1 MNKWS
6 EVGKS
11 GSGELDELEVQSHQ
25 QPLGLLELGIDILI
39 PGLDL
44 LPCQLYV
51 IQMEKEGSRVEGTGW
66 LPGET
71 TS

>member
-1 MNKWS
+1 MNEWS

-11 GSGELDELEVQSHQ
+11 GSGELDELEVQGHQ

-44 LPCQLYV
+44 LPRQLYV
-51 IQMEKEGSRVEGTGW
+51 IQMEKEGSRVEGTG
-66 LPGET
+66 
-71 TS
+71 